1 MGNNSTITIVK
12 PIESFSFY
20 YEIQR
25 TRFVSEKRIS
35 VIERIIDFEPDAL
48 KYIKIECSQCQFPV
62 AIGFKIG
69 GALEEGIEYCNYK
82 RLSWTSK
89 FTKLELESLST
100 LSRTNIIKI
109 NDGKYSLRFKFSEVE
124 DKVVELLYNRCSHCN
139 SEYIMLY
146 AEVGKH
152 KNWEHIGDIYVH
164 GIWQV
169 ELSPEFRE
177 NHFKIL

>member
-25 TRFVSEKRIS
+25 TGFVSDKRIS

-69 GALEEGIEYCNYK
+69 GALEEGNQTFV
-82 RLSWTSK
+82 WQA
-89 FTKLELESLST
+89 TKSCLAGS
-100 LSRTNIIKI
+100 
-109 NDGKYSLRFKFSEVE
+109 
-124 DKVVELLYNRCSHCN
+124 
-139 SEYIMLY
+139 
-146 AEVGKH
+146 
-152 KNWEHIGDIYVH
+152 VH
-164 GIWQV
+164 FG
-169 ELSPEFRE
+169 
-177 NHFKIL
+177 